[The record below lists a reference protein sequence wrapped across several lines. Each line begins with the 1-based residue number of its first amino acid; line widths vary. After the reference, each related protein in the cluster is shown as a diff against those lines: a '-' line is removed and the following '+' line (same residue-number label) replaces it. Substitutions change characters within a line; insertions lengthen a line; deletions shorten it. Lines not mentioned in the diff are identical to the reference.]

1 MASLRERRKEKQQ
14 LNEESLY
21 SLIVGAHDYPLLSL
35 KPAHYAVTND
45 NINYGSAHK

>member
-1 MASLRERRKEKQQ
+1 MASLRERRKEKH

-21 SLIVGAHDYPLLSL
+21 SLKVGAHDYPLLSL
-35 KPAHYAVTND
+35 QPAHYAITND